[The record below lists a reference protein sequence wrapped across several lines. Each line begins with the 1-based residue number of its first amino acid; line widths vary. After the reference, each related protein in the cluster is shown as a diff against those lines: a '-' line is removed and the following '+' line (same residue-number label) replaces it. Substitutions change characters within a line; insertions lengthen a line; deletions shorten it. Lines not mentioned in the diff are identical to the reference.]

1 MASFEEKLSNRIA
14 DTGARLCVGIDPRP
28 EKMSGD
34 LEAELERL
42 VEETAPFAAAFKP
55 NIAYFEAMG
64 SSGFAMLERLMAK
77 IPEEIPRILDAKRG
91 DIGTTAE
98 RYADA
103 CFDVFGADAV
113 TVNAYLGF
121 DTVEPYLR
129 HDGKAVYLLA
139 VTSNPGAA
147 DLETQT
153 LADGRKVFELVT
165 SMAERASDLPGDLG
179 FVVGLTN
186 AEEVLPK
193 IPDAPLL
200 IPGLGAQGGDL
211 SVVDFST
218 RKKPIV
224 VNVSRGI
231 LFGEEG
237 ESYADRARRFAAEL
251 STAAEV

>member
-1 MASFEEKLSNRIA
+1 MPSYEEKLADRIA
-14 DTGARLCVGIDPRP
+14 ATGARLCVGIDPRP
-28 EKMSGD
+28 EKMFGD
-34 LEAELERL
+34 LEGELSRL
-42 VEETAPFAAAFKP
+42 IEETAPFAAAFKP

-64 SSGFAMLERLMAK
+64 SSGLAMLERLMAG
-77 IPEEIPRILDAKRG
+77 IPDDIPRILDAKRG

-129 HDGKAVYLLA
+129 RPGKAVYLLA
-139 VTSNPGAA
+139 VTSNPGAS
-147 DLETQT
+147 DLETQM
-153 LADGRKVFELVT
+153 LADGRQVFELVT
-165 SMAERASDLPGDLG
+165 SMAERARDLPGDLG

-186 AEEVLPK
+186 AEGVLPK

-211 SVVDFST
+211 SVVDFDA

-237 ESYADRARRFAAEL
+237 EGYGDRAERFQGEL
-251 STAAEV
+251 GVAPEV